1 LPARFRA
8 ADDAADNKGSY
19 VKYSGFRPAFLL
31 STIVVGLLSLLVSPP
46 ALAADWK
53 PTRPINLI
61 VPWAAGGSTDQITRL
76 VASEMEKP
84 LGQTIV
90 IINQPGASG
99 SIGTR
104 SALEAPKDGYT
115 WTAGAAQD
123 LGAYQTLGSLN
134 SPITDW
140 HLFLSVANL
149 QVIGVGPNTPY
160 QSAKELLDAMK
171 AQPGKISVA
180 TAGVTSGGHNAME
193 LIAKVAG
200 VKYRHVT
207 YDGGNPAVVATVAGE
222 TEVTTQLAVEEADMI
237 RGKRL
242 RPLAA
247 VSNKPL
253 ELEGYGTIPP
263 LSDTLPGF
271 SAPTN
276 YFGIF
281 IPKGVPDDVVATV
294 QKIWIEN
301 ISKSEVL
308 KKYAV
313 SRGALFAPV
322 YGEAA
327 QKAAFPAVQANAWLL
342 FDGGKAKVSPDTVG
356 IPRP

>member
-1 LPARFRA
+1 MIHSAARR
-8 ADDAADNKGSY
+8 S
-19 VKYSGFRPAFLL
+19 FLL
-31 STIVVGLLSLLVSPP
+31 SALAAGLLSLP
-46 ALAADWK
+46 AQAADWK
-53 PTRPINLI
+53 PARPINLI

-76 VASEMEKP
+76 VASEMEKS

-123 LGAYQTLGSLN
+123 LGTYQTLGSLN
-134 SPITDW
+134 APVTDW
-140 HLFLSVANL
+140 HLFLSVANV
-149 QVIGVGPNTPY
+149 QVIGVNPKAPY
-160 QSAKELLDAMK
+160 QNAKELLDAMK

-180 TAGVTSGGHNAME
+180 TAGVTSAGHNAME
-193 LIAKVAG
+193 LISKVTG

-207 YDGGNPAVVATVAGE
+207 YDGGNPAVVATVSGE
-222 TEVTTQLAVEEADMI
+222 AEVTTQLAVEQADMI

-242 RPLAA
+242 RPLAT
-247 VSNKPL
+247 VSDKPL
-253 ELEGYGTIPP
+253 ELEGFGTIPA

-301 ISKSEVL
+301 ISKSEAV

-313 SRGALFAPV
+313 SRGALFAPT

-327 QKAAFPAVQANAWLL
+327 QKAVFPAVQANAWLL
-342 FDGGKAKVSPDTVG
+342 FDTGKAKVSPDTVG
-356 IPRP
+356 IAKP